1 MNLKRISVFTEN
13 QGGRPLFFDKYLK
26 KPEYLHAEVFA

>member
-1 MNLKRISVFTEN
+1 MNLQRISDFAEN
-13 QGGRPLFFDKYLK
+13 QGGRSLFFNKYLK